1 MIIFIVSN
9 FETYK
14 KRKGSYFINSSTN
27 LYAQLW
33 IIDGVGEESEKLR
46 ERNNVLNM

>member
-14 KRKGSYFINSSTN
+14 KGEIRVLFALPLSGARSY
-27 LYAQLW
+27 
-33 IIDGVGEESEKLR
+33 E
-46 ERNNVLNM
+46 